1 LGLVVGQLVTV
12 VKQVIATDPLRA
24 RVSELG
30 AELATAYADGK
41 PPVVVG
47 VLHGS
52 MFFMADLIRAM
63 PIAMDIDFLA
73 LNRFGEGGRVRIA
86 MDTAINLEGRRV
98 ILVEDIVDTG
108 LSLTSVRRLL
118 ETRSCE
124 SIATVTLFDKVTRRI
139 VDVDVD
145 YRGFEVGDEFLL
157 GYGLDYEGKY
167 RNLDAV
173 WAVMDLGAFTAD
185 PSILGRVAFDRAGDS
200 LAT

>member
-1 LGLVVGQLVTV
+1 MGEFVSVVR
-12 VKQVIATDPLRA
+12 KVIDEAALQA
-24 RVSELG
+24 RVAELG
-30 AELATAYADGK
+30 EELSADFAEGD
-41 PPVVVG
+41 PPILVG

-86 MDTAINLEGRRV
+86 MDTATTLEGRRV

-118 ETRSCE
+118 ETRSCA
-124 SIATVTLFDKVTRRI
+124 SIATVTLFDKTNRRI

-157 GYGLDYEGKY
+157 GYGLDFDGRY
-167 RNLDAV
+167 RNLRSV
-173 WAVMDLGAFTAD
+173 WAVMDLGEFTAD
-185 PSILGRVAFDRAGDS
+185 PDVLARVAFDPAGDS
-200 LAT
+200 LSA